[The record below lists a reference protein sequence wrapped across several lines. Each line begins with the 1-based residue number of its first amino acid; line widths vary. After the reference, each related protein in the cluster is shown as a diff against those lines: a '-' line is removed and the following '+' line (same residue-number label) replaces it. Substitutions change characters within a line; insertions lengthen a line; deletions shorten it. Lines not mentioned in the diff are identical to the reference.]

1 MHIPVHQLI
10 SFLLENE
17 TIPLLNPSFVR
28 ICDSYVLNG
37 HTGIRCIITCKGY
50 LSTLS
55 VLVISRSQPLRGM
68 KLSSYTQNF
77 G

>member
-17 TIPLLNPSFVR
+17 TIPLLNPR

-37 HTGIRCIITCKGY
+37 HTAFSSKNAPLSADDRYSMYYY
-50 LSTLS
+50 L
-55 VLVISRSQPLRGM
+55 
-68 KLSSYTQNF
+68 
-77 G
+77 